1 MPELLAKVRVLEE
14 CTDRELLALGD
25 ICQSM
30 PAQEGDRIFEAGDP
44 ADFLYFVVDGVVE
57 LRFEVKH
64 YLATSEIAID
74 RIREGG
80 IFGWSALAESKAYTL
95 SAVAARGSELLR
107 VPAAEVRGLC
117 SNNHHFGYVLMKNI
131 AATISERFDL
141 TQKMLTDVIQKQL
154 DEKERR
160 M

>member
-1 MPELLAKVRVLEE
+1 MPESLARVRVLEE

-30 PAQEGDRIFEAGDP
+30 TVQEGDRIFEVGDS
-44 ADFLYFVVDGVVE
+44 ADFLYFVVEGVVE
-57 LRFEVKH
+57 LRFKVNH
-64 YLATSEIAID
+64 YLSTSEITID
-74 RIREGG
+74 RIQAGG

-95 SAVAARGSELLR
+95 SALAVRSGELLK
-107 VPAAEVRGLC
+107 VPAADVRRLC
-117 SNNHHFGYVLMKNI
+117 SANHHFGYVLMKNI
-131 AATISERFDL
+131 SATISERFDL
-141 TQKMLTDVIQKQL
+141 TQKMLIDVIQKQL